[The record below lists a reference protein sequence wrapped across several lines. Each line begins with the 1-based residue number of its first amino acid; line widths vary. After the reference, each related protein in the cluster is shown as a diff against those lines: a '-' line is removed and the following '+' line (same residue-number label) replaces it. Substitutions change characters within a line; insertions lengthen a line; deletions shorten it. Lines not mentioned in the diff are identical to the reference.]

1 MRNSRLYFNSNND
14 SSTDMINYKN
24 NNGAGEPSGESSL
37 SQEEMDV
44 FGRLQGMN
52 LDEKNFESRASRM
65 IMQFQ
70 QWTGETNSA
79 STPERKGF
87 RSPQIA
93 INSSTEIQTR
103 EARKLL
109 PPFRSVD
116 KSSYQK

>member
-24 NNGAGEPSGESSL
+24 INGAEEPSGESSL

-70 QWTGETNSA
+70 
-79 STPERKGF
+79 
-87 RSPQIA
+87 
-93 INSSTEIQTR
+93 
-103 EARKLL
+103 
-109 PPFRSVD
+109 
-116 KSSYQK
+116 